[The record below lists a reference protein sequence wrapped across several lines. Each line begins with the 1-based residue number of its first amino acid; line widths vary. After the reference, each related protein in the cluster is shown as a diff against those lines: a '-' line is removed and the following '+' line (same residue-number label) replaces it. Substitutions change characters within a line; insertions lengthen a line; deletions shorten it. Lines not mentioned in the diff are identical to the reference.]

1 MVSGSLARRA
11 GALLVFRQN
20 GVTGPHTMGRR
31 PLGVPHPVTLSWLC
45 QGGSWWDSCR
55 GPARDRAL
63 PAASSIDRDCF
74 CMGPAWSRWGAPSP
88 TQRGCASLNQGRGRR
103 VMGTTLHPGPVGP
116 TEGAQPG
123 GRSCPG
129 CPLASSPVL
138 FSSVFCS
145 EALSSPDFRKTS
157 SVSGLPLGFVLPS
170 IFLSSTLNGGVSGH
184 TRSSPGGD
192 RVSQGTISNV

>member
-20 GVTGPHTMGRR
+20 GVIGPHTMGRQ

-74 CMGPAWSRWGAPSP
+74 CMGPAWSQWGAPSP

-116 TEGAQPG
+116 AEGAQPG

-129 CPLASSPVL
+129 CPPTSSPVWAAPLHPLPSCSPVCSAPKPFLPPTSAKPLL
-138 FSSVFCS
+138 FLACLLDLSCPAS
-145 EALSSPDFRKTS
+145 SSP
-157 SVSGLPLGFVLPS
+157 PP
-170 IFLSSTLNGGVSGH
+170 
-184 TRSSPGGD
+184 
-192 RVSQGTISNV
+192 